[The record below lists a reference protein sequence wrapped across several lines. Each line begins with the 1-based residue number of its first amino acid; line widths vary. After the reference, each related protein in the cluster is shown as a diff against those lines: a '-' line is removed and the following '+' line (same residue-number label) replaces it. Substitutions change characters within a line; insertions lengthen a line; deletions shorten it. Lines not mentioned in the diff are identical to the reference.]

1 MYVEFMENSYLADSS
16 ELMAVRVISVSWA
29 QKRLIPTFWTWC
41 TSSSWKILIAP
52 IRASW
57 WLLESFRSPEPKNVW
72 FLPSRHDVRLVN
84 EKFSSLLFERAIGYK
99 TRFDPLSPKKFD
111 SYILHMMYVE
121 LMKNSY
127 LADSSELMAVRVIS
141 ASWPKNVW
149 FLLWR
154 HDVRRVH
161 EKFSSLRFERAIGYK
176 TRFDL
181 LSPKT
186 FDSYFLDMKYVE
198 FMKNFPVADSSE
210 LMAVILISASWAQ
223 KRLIPT
229 FETWCTSSSWKIFF
243 SPIQASWWLLEPFR
257 HPEPKNVW
265 FLLSRHDVRG
275 IHEKLSSRRFE
286 RADGC

>member
-1 MYVEFMENSYLADSS
+1 
-16 ELMAVRVISVSWA
+16 
-29 QKRLIPTFWTWC
+29 
-41 TSSSWKILIAP
+41 
-52 IRASW
+52 
-57 WLLESFRSPEPKNVW
+57 
-72 FLPSRHDVRLVN
+72 
-84 EKFSSLLFERAIGYK
+84 
-99 TRFDPLSPKKFD
+99 
-111 SYILHMMYVE
+111 MMYVE

-149 FLLWR
+149 FLLSR

-161 EKFSSLRFERAIGYK
+161 EKFSSPRFERAIGYK

-198 FMKNFPVADSSE
+198 FMKNFPLADSSE

-243 SPIQASWWLLEPFR
+243 SPIQASCWLLDSFWP
-257 HPEPKNVW
+257 PEPKNVW
-265 FLLSRHDVRG
+265 FLLSRHDVRRV
-275 IHEKLSSRRFE
+275 HKKFFSCRFE